1 MKLAR
6 IGAVGEERPVIIDA
20 CGRAL
25 DLSGK
30 TRDIDAAFLDSGNI
44 QQLRA
49 SNLSDLREIEPPHR
63 YRPPVATVRKLICT
77 GPNYRKMSD
86 ESGAA
91 LPSEPRLYMKADTC
105 VAGAYDDLILPHW
118 AKTAHW
124 EVELAVVIAR
134 EARDVRES
142 AALEHIA
149 GFCVVNDITDH
160 NHETAGFGES
170 VKGRSADG
178 FGPLGPWL
186 VTPDEVPD
194 LNDLR
199 LWLNLNGEPM
209 QKGNSSRMHFK
220 VPFLVSY
227 ISRFMTLRPGD
238 VICTGTPG
246 GVGLGSGAHRYL
258 RPGDEIHAGIVGMGE
273 QRTLVVESTCE
284 E

>member
-1 MKLAR
+1 M
-6 IGAVGEERPVIIDA
+6 VIDTS
-20 CGRAL
+20 GRAL
-25 DLSGK
+25 DISGLAGDIDAEFLGSDAIEQC
-30 TRDIDAAFLDSGNI
+30 RDID
-44 QQLRA
+44 
-49 SNLSDLREIEPPHR
+49 LSQLREIGPPFR
-63 YRPPVATVRKLICT
+63 YGPPVATMRKLICT
-77 GPNYRKMSD
+77 GPNYRQMSD
-86 ESGAA
+86 ESGAL

-105 VAGAYDDLILPHW
+105 VAGANDNLDLPGW

-134 EARDVRES
+134 ETRAVQES
-142 AALEHIA
+142 AALEHVA

-160 NHETAGFGES
+160 HHETAGFGES

-186 VTPDEVPD
+186 VTPDEVAD

-209 QKGNSSRMHFK
+209 QEGNTSRMHFK

-246 GVGLGSGAHRYL
+246 GVGLGSSTHSYL
-258 RPGDEIHAGIVGMGE
+258 QPGDEIHAGITGMGE
-273 QRTLVVESTCE
+273 QRTRVVACD
-284 E
+284 